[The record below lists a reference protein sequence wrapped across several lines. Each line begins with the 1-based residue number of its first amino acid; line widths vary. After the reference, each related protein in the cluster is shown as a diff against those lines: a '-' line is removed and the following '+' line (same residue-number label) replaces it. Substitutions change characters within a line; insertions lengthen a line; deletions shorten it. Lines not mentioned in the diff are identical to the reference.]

1 MKKQE
6 EKKMVADVT
15 EETAVSETAGSK
27 KKSNTQTK
35 SINEDLGLQH
45 VPNIFFPIT

>member
-1 MKKQE
+1 MKE
-6 EKKMVADVT
+6 EKEVATDVAKKP
-15 EETAVSETAGSK
+15 AVSETAGSK